1 LNTIHRTIA
10 TLVATVAASTFS
22 PAFAG
27 PTSHES
33 SVNLV
38 SNGSFED
45 STDIAGSG
53 WTIGGA
59 FFAEGVDY
67 NIDLDTGDARTGSN
81 SFRGGAVGDVG
92 TLSQTLT
99 TTAGQSYN
107 IHFSL
112 ANFSGFADGTEFDV
126 LWDGVQVFSMTDILG
141 FGYQDFVI
149 DPLAT
154 GASTVLTFA
163 IRDDSFF
170 LNLDDVRV
178 SAVPE
183 PEVLG
188 LFGLGLA
195 LATFKRRRPRG

>member
-10 TLVATVAASTFS
+10 TLITAVAFG

-38 SNGSFED
+38 SNGGFEA
-45 STDIAGSG
+45 STDLAGSG

-59 FFAEGVDY
+59 FIAEGFDY
-67 NIDLDTGDARTGSN
+67 NIDTSPADAHTGSN
-81 SFRGGAVGDVG
+81 SFAGGAIGDVG
-92 TLSQTLT
+92 TLSQTLA

-112 ANFSGFADGTEFDV
+112 ANLSGFADGTEFDV
-126 LWDGVQVFSMTDILG
+126 LWNGVSVFSMTDILLS
-141 FGYQDFVI
+141 GYQDFVI

-154 GASTVLTFA
+154 GSSTVLTFA
-163 IRDDSFF
+163 MRDDSFF

-183 PEVLG
+183 PEVIG
-188 LFGLGLA
+188 LLGLGLA
-195 LATFKRRRPRG
+195 VAALKRRRQRR